1 LGGVYPT
8 GGSIS
13 RLQEDIYR
21 EAADLAYYFNW
32 SRGDILGM
40 TGQERKTWLG
50 QIRRIHYEQKA
61 VRDRELIEHS
71 DFLINKRKEGLE
83 QG

>member
-1 LGGVYPT
+1 LGGVHPT

-32 SRGDILGM
+32 ARGDIMGM
-40 TGQERKTWLG
+40 TGRERKTWLS
-50 QIRRIHYEQKA
+50 QIKRIHKEQKQI
-61 VRDRELIEHS
+61 RDRELVEQMGFIT
-71 DFLINKRKEGLE
+71 KERTRE
-83 QG
+83 NEA